1 MNTLYIIIFIVLF
14 FCLWRIIYLGLRK
27 YPIANVTTDL
37 VLSFCYTLV
46 MYFLTTLLA
55 LFIN

>member
-1 MNTLYIIIFIVLF
+1 MEIPDIIICIVLF
-14 FCLWRIIYLGLRK
+14 FCLWRIIYLILRK

-37 VLSFCYTLV
+37 VLSFCYTLI
-46 MYFLTTLLA
+46 MYFLTIAFA